1 MRRRSPYVVVS
12 ETHVLAFFV
21 PLPPSSFDRIHPG
34 GKHFDGS
41 GSWPNFVSQSCVRRV
56 SLTVPKHLDS
66 CSTFHKADVNSGLYP
81 HTFFLGS

>member
-66 CSTFHKADVNSGLYP
+66 FSNFHKAVVTSRAFP
-81 HTFFLGS
+81 SHFFFWF